1 MMSLY
6 MRIRRTLFILP
17 LLGSVWLGAGHPVA
31 GQPKYGVKVIETRPA
46 ALAKVKTYVW
56 TVGRPAFDKKTDAL
70 IVAAVDRELAARGL
84 TKLPAGPSDVSVTYA
99 SVGRTDVDV
108 KNPAK
113 DGASREMAVGTLVVD
128 LNDPSSRQL
137 LFRVR
142 LDTPI
147 DTDPATLEATINT
160 AVAAMFE
167 KYPPPPKPQR

>member
-1 MMSLY
+1 MD
-6 MRIRRTLFILP
+6 
-17 LLGSVWLGAGHPVA
+17 G
-31 GQPKYGVKVIETRPA
+31 
-46 ALAKVKTYVW
+46 
-56 TVGRPAFDKKTDAL
+56 GRPAFDKKTDAL

-108 KNPAK
+108 KKAPRRTARVSWRSVRSSSIC
-113 DGASREMAVGTLVVD
+113 D
-128 LNDPSSRQL
+128 DPSSRQV

-147 DTDPATLEATINT
+147 DTDPATFEATINA

>member
-1 MMSLY
+1 
-6 MRIRRTLFILP
+6 MRIAHALFVSFFLA
-17 LLGSVWLGAGHPVA
+17 SMWLGADSLVVA
-31 GQPKYGVKVIETRPA
+31 GQPKYGVKVIESKPA
-46 ALAKVKTYVW
+46 ELAKAKTYVW

-113 DGASREMAVGTLVVD
+113 DGASRELAVGTLVVD
-128 LNDPSSRQL
+128 LNDPSSRQV

-147 DTDPATLEATINT
+147 DPDPATFEATING